1 MSKKR
6 FLVVGS
12 FNTLVTNAFLQLL
25 LLVTNISLAT
35 FISQLISMV
44 IGFYLHGKFVFG
56 NSKFSFSKF
65 LKYFLF
71 AFLIWILNWSGIFIM
86 SNYGINKNIA
96 ALVLIP
102 FLASISYLIQ
112 KNKIFV

>member
-12 FNTLVTNAFLQLL
+12 FNTLITNSFLQLL
-25 LLVTNISLAT
+25 LLVTNISIAT
-35 FISQLISMV
+35 FISQLISMLF
-44 IGFYLHGKFVFG
+44 GFYLHGKFVFG
-56 NSKFSFSKF
+56 NSQFSFLKFS
-65 LKYFLF
+65 KYFLF
-71 AFLIWILNWSGIFIM
+71 AFLLWILNWSGIFIM
-86 SNYGINKNIA
+86 SSYGINKNLS
-96 ALVLIP
+96 ALILIP

>member
-6 FLVVGS
+6 FLIIGS
-12 FNTLVTNAFLQLL
+12 FNTLITNLFLQIL

-44 IGFYLHGKFVFG
+44 VGFYLHGKFVFG
-56 NSKFSFSKF
+56 NSQFTFLKF

-71 AFLIWILNWSGIFIM
+71 AFLLWILNWGGIYIM
-86 SNYGINKNIA
+86 SSYGINKNFA
-96 ALVLIP
+96 ALILIP

-112 KNKIFV
+112 KNKIFI

>member
-6 FLVVGS
+6 LLIVGS
-12 FNTLVTNAFLQLL
+12 INTLITNSFLQLL

-35 FISQLISMV
+35 FVSQLISMFV
-44 IGFYLHGKFVFG
+44 GFYLHGKFVFG
-56 NSKFSFSKF
+56 NSQFSFIKF
-65 LKYFLF
+65 FKYFLF
-71 AFLIWILNWSGIFIM
+71 AFLLWILNWSGIFVI
-86 SNYGINKNIA
+86 SSYGINKNLS
-96 ALVLIP
+96 ALILIP